1 VPSLSLPGALARRRV
16 DVLASAAFR
25 ALPRRGPE
33 RLFLAL
39 SGAGY
44 AVMSLVWFLIPS
56 RRFHLYREGEVVE
69 TITAVLFLAAAV
81 TTVRAMRR
89 AGLRWRHP
97 YVLIVPIALFCFGEE
112 VSWARHALDI
122 DRPRVLWL
130 KVDAVHDLVIL
141 VFALYVQHGSW
152 RSRLTVALGAAIVVA
167 VVAATR
173 HLVLYPLARV
183 VLASAVWRLV
193 AVAVGLIGLSL
204 ALDLDLLPW
213 RYVKAFE
220 EMTELNAVLA
230 LFLASRQINTG
241 TGQSTKRP
249 SAGHDCT
256 RGRVD
261 RADEPSPTHAPEDR
275 RPSGR

>member
-1 VPSLSLPGALARRRV
+1 MSWPQRRSVHCRGAGPS
-16 DVLASAAFR
+16 ASAAR
-25 ALPRRGPE
+25 AVAQG
-33 RLFLAL
+33 
-39 SGAGY
+39 
-44 AVMSLVWFLIPS
+44 
-56 RRFHLYREGEVVE
+56 
-69 TITAVLFLAAAV
+69 
-81 TTVRAMRR
+81 
-89 AGLRWRHP
+89 
-97 YVLIVPIALFCFGEE
+97 
-112 VSWARHALDI
+112 
-122 DRPRVLWL
+122 RP
-130 KVDAVHDLVIL
+130 VHDLVIL

-220 EMTELNAVLA
+220 EMTELNAALA

-241 TGQSTKRP
+241 TGPIQP
-249 SAGHDCT
+249 NGHLLATTCT

-261 RADEPSPTHAPEDR
+261 RADGPSPTHAPENR